1 MRTNVWY
8 KYVGPDSKN
17 VKTGT
22 QLLVLGLAEE
32 YSAYV
37 RAFGSTDTFHVSRKD
52 LEEISVIP
60 TSADESAG
68 WIH

>member
-8 KYVGPDSKN
+8 KYTGPDFKEAKN
-17 VKTGT
+17 GNH
-22 QLLVLGLAEE
+22 LLVLGLAEE
-32 YSAYV
+32 SSAYV
-37 RAFGSTDTFHVSRKD
+37 RAFGSTDTFYVSRKY

-60 TSADESAG
+60 TTADESAG